1 MGEAAAQLLLESRK
15 MSAHEGDGAKE
26 IPDDAVAHHV
36 GPVKAYRN
44 RLAVT
49 VNHHRY
55 HVAGAQID
63 AQPQRRL
70 AGGGRGYRAAAF
82 AVSAKASVV
91 RRAPCSSHTI
101 RNASTSTQRTNEGAR
116 AGHPSPVGVVMVMVV
131 QPSRRPA
138 QRCTVHFDE
147 DAGVDGVRHLV
158 HVVDV
163 AGVHRRGVSRLPD
176 RAMASSTFA
185 THHRQH
191 RHHQFSNSKRM
202 AGGRFHNSR
211 RVCAG
216 TCRSPRRFC
225 PRRDRPSRG

>member
-70 AGGGRGYRAAAF
+70 AGGGRPLHRAAAF

-91 RRAPCSSHTI
+91 RRAPCSSLI
-101 RNASTSTQRTNEGAR
+101 RFETHPPARSGADERRCARWSPLPGWGGDGHGGPALAAQPKPSDARSILTKMLVSMAFAIWFMLSMLRECIAAVWWQPPSSCTAGRWPLQR
-116 AGHPSPVGVVMVMVV
+116 SP
-131 QPSRRPA
+131 PA
-138 QRCTVHFDE
+138 PP
-147 DAGVDGVRHLV
+147 A
-158 HVVDV
+158 
-163 AGVHRRGVSRLPD
+163 AP
-176 RAMASSTFA
+176 ASSV
-185 THHRQH
+185 Q
-191 RHHQFSNSKRM
+191 
-202 AGGRFHNSR
+202 
-211 RVCAG
+211 
-216 TCRSPRRFC
+216 
-225 PRRDRPSRG
+225 

>member
-49 VNHHRY
+49 VNHHRH

-70 AGGGRGYRAAAF
+70 AGGGLPGYTGQRLF

-91 RRAPCSSHTI
+91 RRAPCSSLI
-101 RNASTSTQRTNEGAR
+101 RFETHPPARSGADER
-116 AGHPSPVGVVMVMVV
+116 RSARWSPL
-131 QPSRRPA
+131 P
-138 QRCTVHFDE
+138 
-147 DAGVDGVRHLV
+147 
-158 HVVDV
+158 
-163 AGVHRRGVSRLPD
+163 RL
-176 RAMASSTFA
+176 
-185 THHRQH
+185 
-191 RHHQFSNSKRM
+191 
-202 AGGRFHNSR
+202 GW
-211 RVCAG
+211 
-216 TCRSPRRFC
+216 
-225 PRRDRPSRG
+225 